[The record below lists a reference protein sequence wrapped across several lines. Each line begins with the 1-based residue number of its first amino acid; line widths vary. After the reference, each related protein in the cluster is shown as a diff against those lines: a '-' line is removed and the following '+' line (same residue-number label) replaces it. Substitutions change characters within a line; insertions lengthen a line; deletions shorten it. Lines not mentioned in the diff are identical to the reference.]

1 MGTQSTTMA
10 LKLLVLVALA
20 AYKCDALPSATD
32 LVVPEGMMMQVAF
45 SSMNPTA
52 FISAM
57 TKSGGTKEDCGTFAS
72 TTVADI
78 KTAVSS
84 EQKVLDAV
92 ANGDDCAA
100 EGQTLVKK
108 TKADVVSAQA
118 DVVTKQ
124 DLAATALT
132 AKNAACSAGVDFSVG
147 LEALEANSCYDYT
160 SQTGYT
166 QAKATCD
173 SATTSLKTADAAVV
187 AAQTVVTDYQATA
200 ANAVAEASRLMSGCL
215 CKAHKAQTA
224 AWASVQE
231 AHASHAADWKQAHE
245 IICALDSATTC
256 NFAACPAVTKPR
268 VATGVENAVQD
279 HCTEAPTATP
289 TATPTTGTPTTD
301 APTTG
306 APTDPP
312 QARDCTKMS
321 GKFSSVYTN
330 NYLLET
336 IPFYTSSHVRDMYNS
351 LPGTFNGVACGS
363 GSNPVDSFCNCQ
375 YYCQQRSSDCAGF
388 QVDNTAG
395 GQANCKLL
403 SRVGSVD
410 AGTRNNGDFS
420 SMCNS
425 NLN

>member
-1 MGTQSTTMA
+1 MGTTQSTIMA

-20 AYKCDALPSATD
+20 AYNCDALPSATD
-32 LVVPEGMMMQVAF
+32 LVVPQGMMMQVAF
-45 SSMNPTA
+45 SSMTPTA

-57 TKSGGTKEDCGTFAS
+57 TKSGGSKADCGTFAS
-72 TTVADI
+72 TTVSDI

-84 EQKVLDAV
+84 EQEELNAV
-92 ANGDDCAA
+92 ANGDECAA
-100 EGQTLVKK
+100 LGQTLVTK
-108 TKADVVSAQA
+108 TKAAVVAAQA

-124 DLAATALT
+124 GLAATALT
-132 AKNAACSAGVDFSVG
+132 AKTTACSAGVDFSVG
-147 LEALEANSCYDYT
+147 LELLESETCYDYT

-215 CKAHKAQTA
+215 CKAHKAQTT

-268 VATGVENAVQD
+268 VAAGVENAVQD

-289 TATPTTGTPTTD
+289 TTDAPTTGAPTTGTPTTD

-330 NYLLET
+330 NHLLET
-336 IPFYTSSHVRDMYNS
+336 IPFWQAGHARDMWNS
-351 LPGTFNGVACGS
+351 LPGTFNGAACGS
-363 GSNPVDSFCNCQ
+363 GSMPKDSFCNCQ

-388 QVDNTAG
+388 QVDQTAG
-395 GQANCKLL
+395 GQAVCRL
-403 SRVGSVD
+403 
-410 AGTRNNGDFS
+410 
-420 SMCNS
+420 
-425 NLN
+425 